1 MFLSARMVNPK
12 FETHPFV
19 PLLPLRQWQA
29 MLHPPP
35 NKDIQGASCQ
45 VGGFRVYDSSLTP
58 AGVRQGVNCHSAL
71 EGGAAAAAGGGTAA
85 AEGAGGESGAGG
97 GAGKGPEILAQP
109 EAQTESE
116 SASAGTVAESARGM
130 ERSVPAGEVEASE
143 TVAPVGA
150 GR

>member
-1 MFLSARMVNPK
+1 M
-12 FETHPFV
+12 
-19 PLLPLRQWQA
+19 PLPRL
-29 MLHPPP
+29 LHPPP

-58 AGVRQGVNCHSAL
+58 AGVKQGVNCHSAL

-116 SASAGTVAESARGM
+116 SASAGTVAESASATGYATRCACTMVRGVL
-130 ERSVPAGEVEASE
+130 RTNNRDLSRPS
-143 TVAPVGA
+143 
-150 GR
+150 

>member
-1 MFLSARMVNPK
+1 MVNPK
-12 FETHPFV
+12 FETHQFV

-58 AGVRQGVNCHSAL
+58 AGVTQGVYCHSAL
-71 EGGAAAAAGGGTAA
+71 EGGAAAA